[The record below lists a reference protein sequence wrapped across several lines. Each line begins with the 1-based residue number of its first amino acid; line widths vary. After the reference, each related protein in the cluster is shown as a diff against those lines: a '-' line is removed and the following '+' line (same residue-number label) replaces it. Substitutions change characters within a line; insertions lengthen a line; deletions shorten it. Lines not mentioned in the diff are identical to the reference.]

1 MITAKIKI
9 QENEEKGTCEVTL
22 VGIPKKDYEKGT
34 PAEKTTA
41 NVLYSE
47 IQELL
52 NRLKNS

>member
-34 PAEKTTA
+34 PAEKTTT